1 MLPWIIWSVI
11 ILAPFVVGGTLA
23 FRTLRRVRKA
33 DRAMTALAGD
43 PGWSRLERG
52 PDGAEW
58 AGYAGHF
65 PWLLRTRH
73 GTGATG
79 PLGEHRV
86 TVARRWEPSGR
97 RDVRHWLIVSFEVPG
112 DRPALRLERAWSAA
126 KLGLRSPDGVPYLP
140 MSEDSA
146 GTAERFHASDLPQRL
161 VRFAGPAVSVSAD
174 GVCFV
179 YPMPDVTSLDRLLEE
194 LAALIPDLTALAR
207 ASTGPE
213 GQDQDQD
220 QGRP

>member
-1 MLPWIIWSVI
+1 MFPWIMWSVI
-11 ILAPFVVGGTLA
+11 VLAPFVVGGTLA
-23 FRTLRRVRKA
+23 FRTARRAGKA
-33 DRAMTALAGD
+33 DRAMRALAGR
-43 PGWSRLERG
+43 PGWSGVERG
-52 PDGAEW
+52 ADGTEW

-97 RDVRHWLIVSFEVPG
+97 RDVRHWLIVCFEVPG
-112 DRPALRLERAWSAA
+112 DRPALRLERGWSAA

-140 MSEDSA
+140 VSENVTD
-146 GTAERFHASDLPQRL
+146 TAERFSASDLPQRL
-161 VRFAGPAVSVSAD
+161 IRFAGPAVSVSAD

-179 YPMPDVTSLDRLLEE
+179 HPMPDVMDMDRLLAE

-207 ASTGPE
+207 TAGPE
-213 GQDQDQD
+213 ASQDT
-220 QGRP
+220 P

>member
-1 MLPWIIWSVI
+1 MLPWIMWSVI
-11 ILAPFVVGGTLA
+11 VLAPFVVGGTLA
-23 FRTLRRVRKA
+23 ARTLRRARKA
-33 DRAMTALAGD
+33 DRAITVLAGD

-79 PLGEHRV
+79 PLDGHRV
-86 TVARRWEPSGR
+86 TVARRWETSGR
-97 RDVRHWLIVSFEVPG
+97 RDVRHWLIVCFEAPG

-126 KLGLRSPDGVPYLP
+126 KLGLRAPDGVPYLP
-140 MSEDSA
+140 VSADPA
-146 GTAERFHASDLPQRL
+146 GTAERFHASGLPRRL
-161 VRFAGPAVSVSAD
+161 IRLAGPAVSVSAD

-179 YPMPDVTSLDRLLEE
+179 HPMPDVTSMDALLEE
-194 LAALIPDLTALAR
+194 LAALIPALTALAH
-207 ASTGPE
+207 ASSAPE
-213 GQDQDQD
+213 GH
-220 QGRP
+220 P